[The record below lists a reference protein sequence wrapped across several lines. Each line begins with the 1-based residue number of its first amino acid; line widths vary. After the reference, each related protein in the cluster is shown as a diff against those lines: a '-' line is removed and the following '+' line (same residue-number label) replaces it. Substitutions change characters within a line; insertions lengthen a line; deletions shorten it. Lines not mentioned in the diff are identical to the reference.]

1 MKTNNFKQIR
11 FFALI
16 AMSLFTITV
25 ASAATKTSTQKV
37 EAAENEV
44 ATVDNS
50 IVETIKNDYMNL
62 LKLPEVIIE
71 NDSQDFQEIEVT
83 DNPVYLWSEALESLL
98 NRMQNDFSE
107 NEFYSYRK

>member
-16 AMSLFTITV
+16 AMSLFTMTV
-25 ASAATKTSTQKV
+25 ASAATKTSTLKV
-37 EAAENEV
+37 ETTENEAV
-44 ATVDNS
+44 TIDNS

-71 NDSQDFQEIEVT
+71 NDSQDSQEIEVT
-83 DNPVYLWSEALESLL
+83 ENSVYVWSDALEALL